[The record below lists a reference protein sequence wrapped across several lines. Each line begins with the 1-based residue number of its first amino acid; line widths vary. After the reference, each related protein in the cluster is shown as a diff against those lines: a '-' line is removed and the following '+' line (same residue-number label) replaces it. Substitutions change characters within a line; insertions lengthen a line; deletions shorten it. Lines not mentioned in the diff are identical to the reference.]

1 MSFRA
6 RFLPSIRPAVM
17 FVLLGALIATHGVPV
32 LAQTGEPLT
41 LRLSDTEVR
50 PGEVA
55 AVVVRTY
62 EPRGVGQGQLCLRA
76 IDLPSPP
83 GVVEGVASKG
93 TGSPFVDLEGV
104 VVFSGEDDAVTAS
117 SFDPLDQT
125 AVLDF
130 ESLSGTINSTDGP
143 LAVLFFRVDPSLTPG
158 SVFELQFDGETF
170 LQDPTGTP
178 IPVEIRGGELE
189 ILAPSAPLSLG
200 AEGDRVAPGMVAR
213 IGVATAEQLLLGGG
227 EVTLLYDPA
236 IADGM
241 PVVTLDPR
249 HGSSVFSAD
258 VGTPGRVEV
267 SFDSPDGTL
276 NTVPG
281 QLISIDLPTRADL
294 PIGTLSAISID
305 PASQLEDAAG
315 VELALVLDS
324 DVIEFVEDEGVF
336 ADSFESGDLSE
347 WDLVFP

>member
-1 MSFRA
+1 MNVLCSSSLSVPRA
-6 RFLPSIRPAVM
+6 LAV
-17 FVLLGALIATHGVPV
+17 LGLGAF
-32 LAQTGEPLT
+32 LALAAANPTVAQVEPLT

-76 IDLPSPP
+76 IEPPSPP
-83 GVVEGVASKG
+83 GAVEEGSRG
-93 TGSPFVDLEGV
+93 IGSPFADLEGV
-104 VVFSGEDDAVTAS
+104 VVFSGEDDAMTVS

-125 AVLDF
+125 AVIDF

-143 LAVLFFRVDPSLTPG
+143 LAVLFFRVDAALTPG
-158 SVFELQFDGETF
+158 STFELQFDAATF
-170 LQDPTGTP
+170 LQDPTGNP
-178 IPVEIRGGELE
+178 IAVEIRAGELE
-189 ILAPSAPLSLG
+189 VLAVDAPLSVD
-200 AEGDRVAPGMVAR
+200 AEGDAVGPGMVAH

-227 EVTLLYDPA
+227 EVTLVYDPA
-236 IADGM
+236 IAGGT

-258 VGTPGRVEV
+258 VSTPGRVVV
-267 SFDSPDGTL
+267 SFDSPDGSL

-281 QLISIDLPTRADL
+281 QLISVALPTRADVAV
-294 PIGTLSAISID
+294 GTLSAVSID
-305 PASQLEDAAG
+305 PSSQVEDASG
-315 VELALVLDS
+315 VGLDLVLDS
-324 DVIEFVEDEGVF
+324 DVIEFIEVVGVF
-336 ADSFESGDLSE
+336 ADGFESGDLSE